1 MSDISIIETGVDR
14 LVELVKLNNRISVID
29 AAKKLGVSREII
41 EEWADFLE
49 EEGIISIEYKFTT
62 PYLVE
67 RKLTKVQVEKKAKEF
82 HGKKEVFIRKAEMT
96 LGSLD
101 KEAQKLRKLKGEFDK
116 LKGELGLEIDNVKE
130 ELKELE
136 RYEKL
141 KTDIDAQALIQ
152 KKETNERFE
161 DLNKKIQ
168 REQRRYQELLE
179 DIRQEEIRLDKDKS
193 EAISIEEGESILKR
207 RLAGLKLTIKKLEE
221 KIEDEGEIIKNS
233 EKHIDRLKEFA
244 RSVEEKV
251 EKDKEEIR
259 PLIEESKKQEEKISA
274 LQRDIIKQV
283 LDREKKLKNARE
295 ISNKFKEFFDKKL
308 VTLELVDKINKDR
321 DELERDLVEII
332 RKAKSFQL
340 SSKSEGVEK
349 QVTELEKKFKEIDKK
364 KGVFEEELKKLGS
377 LLKKS

>member
-321 DELERDLVEII
+321 DELERDNQKSQII
-332 RKAKSFQL
+332 P
-340 SSKSEGVEK
+340 
-349 QVTELEKKFKEIDKK
+349 TII
-364 KGVFEEELKKLGS
+364 
-377 LLKKS
+377 